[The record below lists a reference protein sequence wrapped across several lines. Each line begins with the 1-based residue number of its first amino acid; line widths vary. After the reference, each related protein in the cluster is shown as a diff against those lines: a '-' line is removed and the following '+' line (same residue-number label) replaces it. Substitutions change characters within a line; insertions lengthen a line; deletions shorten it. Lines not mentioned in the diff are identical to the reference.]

1 MKSQRTPLSRI
12 RALNSNPVNPD
23 GNFILYWMTAQR
35 RSTWNFG
42 LQRAVQWAE
51 KLNRPLVILEAL
63 QVGYRWANDRIHRFV
78 LQGMANNRA
87 ALAPKPVTYYAYVE
101 PQQRAAHGLFDS
113 LAQLACVV
121 VTDDF
126 PCFFLPILNR
136 IAGQRSPV
144 LAESIDSNG
153 LLPLSVTDHA
163 YPTAYAYRRF
173 LQKELAKHIE
183 TAPTPD
189 PLSGVSL
196 PKLASLPE
204 NILAKWPEASD
215 ALLTGTP
222 EQLQSLPID
231 HHVVP
236 AAFNGG
242 QIAANQLLTL
252 FMNNRLDRYGEERN
266 SPENESVS
274 GLSPHLHF
282 GHISP
287 HEIFHRICTREEWT
301 PDCLSE
307 SKSGSKEGWW
317 GMSPSAEQFLD
328 QLITWRELGFNM
340 CTHRADYDKYE
351 SLPDWAKAT
360 LKKHERDPRETI
372 YTLDEFENAKTHDP
386 VWNAAQRQLVRD
398 GRMHNYLRMLWG
410 KKILEWTESPRQAL
424 EFMIELNNKYAVDG
438 RDPNSYSGIFWVL
451 GRYDRAWGPERPVY
465 GTIRYM
471 SSENTLRK
479 LRLKTYLAQ
488 YAK

>member
-1 MKSQRTPLSRI
+1 
-12 RALNSNPVNPD
+12 
-23 GNFILYWMTAQR
+23 MTAQR

-63 QVGYRWANDRIHRFV
+63 QVGYRWASDRLHRFV

-87 ALAPKPVTYYAYVE
+87 AFSSKPVTYYAYVE
-101 PQQRAAHGLFDS
+101 PKRMAAHGLFDS
-113 LAQLACVV
+113 LARQACVV
-121 VTDDF
+121 VTDTF
-126 PCFFLPILNR
+126 PCFFLPALNR
-136 IAGQRSPV
+136 IAGTRSPV
-144 LAESIDSNG
+144 LAESIDSIG

-173 LQKELAKHIE
+173 LQKELGNHLE
-183 TAPTPD
+183 VAPTPD
-189 PLSGVSL
+189 PLQGVSL
-196 PKLASLPE
+196 PKLTSLPKE
-204 NILAKWPEASD
+204 ILTRWPEASD
-215 ALLTGTP
+215 TLLTATP
-222 EQLQSLPID
+222 DQLQSLPID
-231 HHVVP
+231 HRVVP
-236 AAFNGG
+236 ASVNGG

-252 FMNNRLDRYGEERN
+252 FINNKLDRYGEERN

-274 GLSPHLHF
+274 GLSPYLHF
-282 GHISP
+282 GHIST
-287 HEIFHRICTREEWT
+287 HQIFDHICKREQWT
-301 PDCLSE
+301 PESLS
-307 SKSGSKEGWW
+307 KTTSGSKEGWW
-317 GMSPSAEQFLD
+317 GMSPAAEQYLD
-328 QLITWRELGFNM
+328 QLVTWRELGFNM
-340 CTHRADYDKYE
+340 CTHRADYDQYE
-351 SLPDWAKAT
+351 SLPDWAQAT
-360 LKKHERDPRETI
+360 LDKHKCDSRETI
-372 YTLDEFENAKTHDP
+372 YSLDEFNDSLTHDE

-424 EFMIELNNKYAVDG
+424 EIMIELNNRYAVDG

-451 GRYDRAWGPERPVY
+451 GRYDRAWGPERPIY

-479 LRLKTYLAQ
+479 LKLKSYLKR